1 MCFDPVTA
9 GLMSFAVGAVQSI
22 AQYNA
27 QAQEAEAVRENAL
40 QAYNNDE
47 IALAH
52 RQIQEADA
60 SGQKVQQ
67 INLDE
72 AKKVSEVKL
81 SASSAGVSG
90 ISVDNIVGDVTRQA
104 SQNRQNQFDNTKMA
118 INQLQL
124 EKKQSQAQAQSRI
137 NSAPKPSALSLIA
150 GIGGAALSGMNTYGK
165 QMSYADG
172 SG

>member
-9 GLMSFAVGAVQSI
+9 GFLSFAVGAVQSI

-27 QAQEAEAVRENAL
+27 QAEEAAATRKASL
-40 QAYNNDE
+40 QAYANDQNA
-47 IALAH
+47 IAH

-60 SGQKVQQ
+60 GSQKVQQ
-67 INLDE
+67 VNLEE
-72 AKKVSEVKL
+72 AKKVSEVRL
-81 SASSAGVSG
+81 SASSAGVTG
-90 ISVDNIVGDVTRQA
+90 ISVGNLVGDVTRQA

-124 EKKQSQAQAQSRI
+124 ERKSSQSQAQSRI
-137 NSAPKPSALSLIA
+137 NSAPRPSALGLIA
-150 GIGGAALSGMNTYGK
+150 GIGGAALSGMSTYNR

-172 SG
+172 SA